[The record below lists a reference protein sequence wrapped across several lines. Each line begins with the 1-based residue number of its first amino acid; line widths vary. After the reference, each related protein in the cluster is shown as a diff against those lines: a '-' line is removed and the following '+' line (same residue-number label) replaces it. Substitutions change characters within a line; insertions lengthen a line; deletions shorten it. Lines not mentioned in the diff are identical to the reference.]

1 MQIKSDLKLVTKTS
15 DKLLGEL
22 SALNLDDSILFE
34 IKLAL
39 EEALINAIIHGNK
52 RNEDLPVS
60 IGLSVKD
67 GSIEITVEDT
77 GCGFDY
83 RKIPNPILDENMMK
97 MGGRGVF
104 LIKRL
109 MDKVNYNDPGNRI
122 TMVKHISNKK

>member
-22 SALNLDDSILFE
+22 NALNLDDSTLFE

-52 RNEDLPVS
+52 RNRDLPVS
-60 IGLSVKD
+60 IDLSVKD

-77 GCGFDY
+77 GGGFDY

-109 MDKVNYNDPGNRI
+109 MDKVQYNEAGNRI
-122 TMVKHISNKK
+122 TMVKHIEIKK